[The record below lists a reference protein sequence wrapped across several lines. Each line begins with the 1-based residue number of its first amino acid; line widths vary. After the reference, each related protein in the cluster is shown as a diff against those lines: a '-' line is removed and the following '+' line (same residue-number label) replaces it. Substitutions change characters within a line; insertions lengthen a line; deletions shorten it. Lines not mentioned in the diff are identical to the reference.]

1 MASKP
6 ITPRD
11 AAVAQAAE
19 NKVIGQT
26 PNVTAASVMESGAAK
41 NEQAG
46 LVCYHDATYI
56 GREEGFKMSETYV
69 DGNRIIR
76 EAVGGQV
83 KS

>member
-1 MASKP
+1 
-6 ITPRD
+6 
-11 AAVAQAAE
+11 
-19 NKVIGQT
+19 
-26 PNVTAASVMESGAAK
+26 MESAAAK

-46 LVCYHDATYI
+46 LVGYRNATYI

-83 KS
+83 NF